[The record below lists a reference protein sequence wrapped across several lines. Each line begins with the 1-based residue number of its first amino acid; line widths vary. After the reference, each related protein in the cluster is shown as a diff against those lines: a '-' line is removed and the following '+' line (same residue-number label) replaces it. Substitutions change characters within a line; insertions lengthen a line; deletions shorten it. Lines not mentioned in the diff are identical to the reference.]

1 MNYGIILYISCSK
14 NLFQAA
20 KIQTDIDTLIQNS
33 KALGSM
39 PENFWIVL
47 QEAGKC
53 FEESYLEAKTNAI
66 ALGKEIVD
74 CFTGRNVT
82 TEFPNI

>member
-1 MNYGIILYISCSK
+1 
-14 NLFQAA
+14 
-20 KIQTDIDTLIQNS
+20 
-33 KALGSM
+33 M